1 MLEIALNR
9 PPGIAVAVFGARN
22 QDRQRSENFDTAR
35 FEHAAIM
42 FAVNFASSFVE
53 FSALGFH
60 RESTPIVRGDDEP
73 YPDTDC

>member
-1 MLEIALNR
+1 MLEIALDR

-42 FAVNFASSFVE
+42 FAVNFASSFVD
-53 FSALGFH
+53 S
-60 RESTPIVRGDDEP
+60 VR
-73 YPDTDC
+73 